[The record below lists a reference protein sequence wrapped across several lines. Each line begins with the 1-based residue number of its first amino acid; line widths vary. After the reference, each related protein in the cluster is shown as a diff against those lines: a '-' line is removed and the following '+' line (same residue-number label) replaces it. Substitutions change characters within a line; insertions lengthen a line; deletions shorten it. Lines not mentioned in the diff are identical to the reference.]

1 MAAEPDGQ
9 ADRPAEPSDA
19 GSRLLVADSSLTKN
33 FSHMPTPELWAEW
46 LDAIGFVVEW
56 SFEHDEALMHMER
69 AARYRELE
77 LRKRGDLT

>member
-1 MAAEPDGQ
+1 MAANPRNQ

-19 GSRLLVADSSLTKN
+19 GSRLLVDDSSLTKD

-46 LDAIGFVVEW
+46 LDAIGFVAEW
-56 SFEHDEALMHMER
+56 SFEHDESLMLMER

-77 LRKRGDLT
+77 LRKRGGF